1 MPDDG
6 TPISPAKIAISSFD
20 ELIKHQNEII
30 ARIDRLSNGRALF
43 MTHPFLLLADVG
55 VELSDVAKQQILQ
68 NQPEISGL
76 SAAPYEAL
84 KRTKAKQSVTYKLKG
99 LFRRSSR

>member
-1 MPDDG
+1 MPD
-6 TPISPAKIAISSFD
+6 TEAPFSPAKLTISSFD

-30 ARIDRLSNGRALF
+30 ARINRLPNGGALF
-43 MTHPFLLLADVG
+43 MTHPFLLLADIE
-55 VELSDVAKQQILQ
+55 VELSDLAKRQVLE

-76 SAAPYEAL
+76 SPVPYEAL
-84 KRTKAKQSVTYKLKG
+84 RRSKAKQHVTYHLKG